1 LQQRQHLFEF
11 ADARLELV
19 ALASSFIALGTE
31 LLKLHL
37 VVIEA
42 AM

>member
-1 LQQRQHLFEF
+1 LFEF
-11 ADARLELV
+11 VDARSELV
-19 ALASSFIALGTE
+19 PLVSSFIALGTE

-37 VVIEA
+37 VLIEA